1 MPRVGGTERKKCPL
15 CGGQI
20 EVSDLYQ
27 YSRNYIVT
35 KSGRLSKKYTVRD
48 CGSMEA
54 SIAGCDCGAY
64 WEVGDFDVTSER
76 RCYPRDYYDRRASR
90 GRRVEPLSVD

>member
-27 YSRNYIVT
+27 YSRNYKVT
-35 KSGRLSKKYTVRD
+35 KRGRLSKKYTVRD

-64 WEVGDFDVTSER
+64 WAVDEFDVTSEGR
-76 RCYPRDYYDRRASR
+76 FIDYKYESEEAD
-90 GRRVEPLSVD
+90 E

>member
-1 MPRVGGTERKKCPL
+1 MPRVTGTERKKCPL

-27 YSRNYIVT
+27 YSRNFKVT
-35 KSGRLSKKYTVRD
+35 KSGRLSKKYIVRD
-48 CGSMEA
+48 CGPMEA

-64 WEVGDFDVTSER
+64 WEVGDFDVTSEGR
-76 RCYPRDYYDRRASR
+76 FIDYKYEDEEAD
-90 GRRVEPLSVD
+90 E